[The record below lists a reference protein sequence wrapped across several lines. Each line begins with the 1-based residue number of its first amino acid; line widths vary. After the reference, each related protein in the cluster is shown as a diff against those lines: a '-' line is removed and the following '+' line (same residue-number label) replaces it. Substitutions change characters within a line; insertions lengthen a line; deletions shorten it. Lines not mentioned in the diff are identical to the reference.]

1 MSEKLKQ
8 EVEKSVALLKQGKIL
23 LYPTDTI
30 WGIGCDAT
38 NTKAIGRIFKLKN
51 RQEQKSMIVL
61 LDSADKIEQYVEDV
75 PSIACDL
82 IENAASPITIVF
94 NRAKKL
100 PKKLIASDGSIAIR
114 VVKDDYCLEVI
125 KKLGHPM
132 VSTSANI
139 SGEPAPQTFNQ
150 IADIIKERVDYV
162 VDIYRSRIRTIRPST
177 VIKLE
182 ENGTFSILR
191 L

>member
-1 MSEKLKQ
+1 MSEKLK
-8 EVEKSVALLKQGKIL
+8 EEIEKSVALLRQGKVL

-38 NTKAIGRIFKLKN
+38 NSKAIDRIFKLKN

-61 LDSADKIEQYVEDV
+61 LDSADKLEHYVENV
-75 PSIACDL
+75 PSIAFDL

-94 NRAKKL
+94 DKAKNL

-114 VVKDDYCLEVI
+114 IVHDDYCAGVI
-125 KKLGHPM
+125 GQLGHPL

-139 SGEPAPQTFNQ
+139 SGEPSPQAFLQ
-150 IADIIKERVDYV
+150 ISDIIKKKVDYV
-162 VDIYRSRIRTIRPST
+162 VDVYRTRIRAIRPST

-182 ENGTFSILR
+182 KNGTFSILR

>member
-8 EVEKSVALLKQGKIL
+8 EVEKSVELLRKGKIL

-38 NTKAIGRIFKLKN
+38 NTKAVDKVFKLKN
-51 RQEQKSMIVL
+51 RHKQKSMIVL
-61 LDSADKIEQYVEDV
+61 LDSADKLSLYIDEV
-75 PSIACDL
+75 PQIAYDL
-82 IENAASPITIVF
+82 IENAASPITIVY
-94 NRAKKL
+94 NKARHL
-100 PKKLIASDGSIAIR
+100 SKKLIASDGSIAIR
-114 VVKDDYCLEVI
+114 VVKDDYCLGVI
-125 KKLGHPM
+125 RKLDHPL

-139 SGEPAPQTFNQ
+139 SGEPAPQIFDQ
-150 IADIIKERVDYV
+150 IADIIKEKVDYV
-162 VDIYRSRIRTIRPST
+162 VDIYRSRIRNIRPST
-177 VIKLE
+177 IIKLE

>member
-1 MSEKLKQ
+1 MSEKLIA
-8 EVEKSVALLKQGKIL
+8 EIDKSVELLKQGKIL

-38 NTKAIGRIFKLKN
+38 NSKAIDRIFKLKN
-51 RQEQKSMIVL
+51 RQDQKSMIVL
-61 LDSADKIEQYVEDV
+61 LDDAEKLTQYVEGV
-75 PSIACDL
+75 PAIAYDL
-82 IENAASPITIVF
+82 IENAASPITIVYHK
-94 NRAKKL
+94 AKKL
-100 PKKLIASDGSIAIR
+100 PKKLMANDGSIAIR
-114 VVKDDYCLEVI
+114 IVKGDYCVEII
-125 KKLGHPM
+125 KKLGHPL

-139 SGEPAPQTFNQ
+139 SGEPSPQTFQQ
-150 IADIIKERVDYV
+150 ISPFIKEKVDYV

-177 VIKLE
+177 LVKLD

>member
-1 MSEKLKQ
+1 MPEKLKE
-8 EVEKSVALLKQGKIL
+8 EVEKSVLLLRQGKIL

-38 NTKAIGRIFKLKN
+38 NPKAIDRIFKLKN
-51 RQEQKSMIVL
+51 RREQKSMIVL
-61 LDSADKIEQYVEDV
+61 LDSADKIKQYVEEV
-75 PSIACDL
+75 PPIAYDL

-94 NRAKKL
+94 EKARNL

-114 VVKDDYCLEVI
+114 VVHGDYCVDVI
-125 KKLGHPM
+125 RQLGHPL

-139 SGEPAPQTFNQ
+139 SGEPSPLTFLQ
-150 IADIIKERVDYV
+150 ISDIIKEKVDYV
-162 VDIYRSRIRTIRPST
+162 VDVYRSRIRAIRPST

>member
-125 KKLGHPM
+125 KKLGHPL

>member
-1 MSEKLKQ
+1 MSERLKQ
-8 EVEKSVALLKQGKIL
+8 EIEKSVALLKRGKIL

-38 NTKAIGRIFKLKN
+38 NTKAVEKVFRLKD
-51 RQEQKSMIVL
+51 RHKYKSMIVL
-61 LDSADKIEQYVEDV
+61 LDSAEKLSLYVDKV
-75 PSIACDL
+75 PQIAYDL
-82 IENAASPITIVF
+82 IENAASPITIVYS
-94 NRAKKL
+94 NAKNL
-100 PKKLIASDGSIAIR
+100 SKKLIASDGSIAIR
-114 VVKDDYCLEVI
+114 VVKDDYCLEMI
-125 KKLGHPM
+125 KKLGHPL

-162 VDIYRSRIRTIRPST
+162 VDIYQSRIRNIRPST
-177 VIKLE
+177 IIKLE

>member
-1 MSEKLKQ
+1 MPEKLKQ
-8 EVEKSVALLKQGKIL
+8 EIEKSVALLKQGKIL

-38 NTKAIGRIFKLKN
+38 NKKAVDKVFKLKN
-51 RQEQKSMIVL
+51 RQKQKSMIVL
-61 LDSADKIEQYVEDV
+61 LDSADKLCLYVDEV
-75 PSIACDL
+75 PQIAFDL
-82 IENAASPITIVF
+82 IENAASPITIVY
-94 NRAKKL
+94 NNAGNL
-100 PKKLIASDGSIAIR
+100 SKKLIASDGSIAIR
-114 VVKDDYCLEVI
+114 IVKEDYCLEVI
-125 KKLGHPM
+125 KKLGHPL
-132 VSTSANI
+132 VSTSANL
-139 SGEPAPQTFNQ
+139 SGEPAPQIFNQ

>member
-8 EVEKSVALLKQGKIL
+8 EIEKSVTLLKQGKIL

-38 NTKAIGRIFKLKN
+38 NTKAVDKVFKLKN
-51 RQEQKSMIVL
+51 RHKQKSMIVL
-61 LDSADKIEQYVEDV
+61 LDSADKLSLYVDEV
-75 PSIACDL
+75 PQIARDL
-82 IENAASPITIVF
+82 IENAASPITIVY
-94 NRAKKL
+94 NRARNL
-100 PKKLIASDGSIAIR
+100 SKKLIAPDGSIAIR
-114 VVKDDYCLEVI
+114 IVKDDYCLEVI
-125 KKLGHPM
+125 KELGHPL

-139 SGEPAPQTFNQ
+139 SGEPTPQIFNQ
-150 IADIIKERVDYV
+150 IAEIIKERVDYV
-162 VDIYRSRIRTIRPST
+162 VDVYRSRIRAIRPST

-182 ENGTFSILR
+182 KNGTFNILR

>member
-38 NTKAIGRIFKLKN
+38 NTKAVDRVFKLKN
-51 RQEQKSMIVL
+51 RHKQKSMIVL
-61 LDSADKIEQYVEDV
+61 LDSADKLSLYVDEV
-75 PSIACDL
+75 PQIAYDL
-82 IENAASPITIVF
+82 IENAASPITIVY
-94 NRAKKL
+94 NNARNL
-100 PKKLIASDGSIAIR
+100 SKKLIASDGSIAIR
-114 VVKDDYCLEVI
+114 VVKDDYCVEVI

-139 SGEPAPQTFNQ
+139 SGEPAPQIFNQ
-150 IADIIKERVDYV
+150 IVDIIKERVDYV
-162 VDIYRSRIRTIRPST
+162 VDIYRSRIRAIRPST
-177 VIKLE
+177 VIKLK

>member
-1 MSEKLKQ
+1 MSEKLKE
-8 EVEKSVALLKQGKIL
+8 EVEKSVTLLRRGKIL

-38 NTKAIGRIFKLKN
+38 NSKAIGRIFKLKN

-61 LDSADKIEQYVEDV
+61 LDNADKINQYVEEV
-75 PSIACDL
+75 PSIAYDL

-94 NRAKKL
+94 NKAKKL
-100 PKKLIASDGSIAIR
+100 PKKLLASDGTIAIR
-114 VVKDDYCLEVI
+114 IVHEDYCAEVI
-125 KKLGHPM
+125 KRLGHPL

-139 SGEPAPQTFNQ
+139 SGEPSPRTFHQ
-150 IADIIKERVDYV
+150 ISELIKEKVDYV
-162 VDIYRSRIRTIRPST
+162 VDVHRSRIRSIRPST
-177 VIKLE
+177 LIKLE
-182 ENGTFSILR
+182 DNGTFRILR

>member
-8 EVEKSVALLKQGKIL
+8 EVDKSVALLKQGKIL

-38 NTKAIGRIFKLKN
+38 NTKAVDRVFKLKN
-51 RQEQKSMIVL
+51 RHKQKSMIVL
-61 LDSADKIEQYVEDV
+61 LDSADKLSLYVDEV
-75 PSIACDL
+75 PQIAYDL
-82 IENAASPITIVF
+82 IENAASPITIVY
-94 NRAKKL
+94 NNARNL
-100 PKKLIASDGSIAIR
+100 SKKLIASDGSIAIR
-114 VVKDDYCLEVI
+114 VVKDDYCVEVI

-139 SGEPAPQTFNQ
+139 SGEPAPQIFNQ
-150 IADIIKERVDYV
+150 IVDIIKERVDYV
-162 VDIYRSRIRTIRPST
+162 VDIYRSRIRAIRPST
-177 VIKLE
+177 VIKLK

>member
-8 EVEKSVALLKQGKIL
+8 EVEKSVVLLKQGKIL

-38 NTKAIGRIFKLKN
+38 NTKAVDKVFKLKS
-51 RQEQKSMIVL
+51 RHKQKSMIVL
-61 LDSADKIEQYVEDV
+61 LDSVGKLSLYVDEV
-75 PSIACDL
+75 PQIACDL
-82 IENAASPITIVF
+82 IENAASPITIVY
-94 NRAKKL
+94 NNARNL
-100 PKKLIASDGSIAIR
+100 SKKLIASDGSIAIR

-125 KKLGHPM
+125 KKLGHPL

-150 IADIIKERVDYV
+150 IVDIIKERVDYV
-162 VDIYRSRIRTIRPST
+162 VDVYRSRIRTIRPST
-177 VIKLE
+177 LIKLE

>member
-1 MSEKLKQ
+1 MSEKLK
-8 EVEKSVALLKQGKIL
+8 EEIEKSVALLKQGKIL

-38 NTKAIGRIFKLKN
+38 NSKAIGRIFKLKN

-61 LDSADKIEQYVEDV
+61 LDDAGKLNQYVEDV
-75 PSIACDL
+75 PSIAYDL
-82 IENAASPITIVF
+82 IENAASPLTIVY
-94 NRAKKL
+94 NNAKKL
-100 PKKLIASDGSIAIR
+100 PKKLVASDGTIAIR
-114 VVKDDYCLEVI
+114 IVHGDYCSEVI
-125 KKLGHPM
+125 KRLGHPL

-139 SGEPAPQTFNQ
+139 SGEPSPQTFHQ
-150 IADIIKERVDYV
+150 ISEIIKERVDYV
-162 VDIYRSRIRTIRPST
+162 VDIHRSHIHAIRPST
-177 VIKLE
+177 LIKLE

>member
-1 MSEKLKQ
+1 MPEKIRE

-38 NTKAIGRIFKLKN
+38 NTKAISRIFKLKN

-61 LDSADKIEQYVEDV
+61 LDSADKLKQYVEDV
-75 PSIACDL
+75 PAIAYDL

-94 NRAKKL
+94 SKAKKL
-100 PKKLIASDGSIAIR
+100 PKKLIASDGTIAIR
-114 VVKDDYCLEVI
+114 IVHGDYCAEVI
-125 KKLGHPM
+125 KQLGHPL

-139 SGEPAPQTFNQ
+139 SGEPSPQTFQQ
-150 IADIIKERVDYV
+150 ISEIIKERVDYV
-162 VDIYRSRIRTIRPST
+162 VGIHQSHIHTIRPST
-177 VIKLE
+177 LIKLE
-182 ENGTFSILR
+182 ESGTFSILR